1 MSTHVKYN
9 INVKV
14 EIYFKDGQEKG
25 KFKTV
30 GQVMEKDDG
39 SRYIYI
45 DPFFN
50 FGAVNRSYKNKNG
63 ETVISNSVL
72 CSLKEPQDNNN
83 QQQKVNQEEE

>member
-9 INVKV
+9 ITCKV
-14 EIYFKDGQEKG
+14 GSYEKNGETKG
-25 KFKTV
+25 KYLTV
-30 GQVMEKDDG
+30 GKVMEKDDG
-39 SRYIYI
+39 SRFIFI

-50 FGAVNRSYKNKNG
+50 FGAVERNG
-63 ETVISNSVL
+63 KDSVI